1 MYNVQMCT
9 MYNSVQC
16 TAMLI
21 VLIILYITFLIRIYL
36 ITGSLYLL
44 FIQHCLYL
52 LAIVNNA
59 TMNMSVQII
68 SLSCYFQLIWV
79 YTQKENC

>member
-1 MYNVQMCT
+1 
-9 MYNSVQC
+9 
-16 TAMLI
+16 MLI
-21 VLIILYITFLIRIYL
+21 VLIILYITFLILIYL

-44 FIQHCLYL
+44 FIQRCLYL

-79 YTQKENC
+79 YTQII